1 MQARDSCV
9 VACAVAMKGLHPSA
23 RLGVERE
30 THTTM
35 ALRAGPNAFDHGSSL
50 GSASRQAMGTHAH
63 LLAARTLI
71 GAVADRGGWRGGE
84 SARATSRWL
93 SLTNN
98 EAGDSRCQDR

>member
-50 GSASRQAMGTHAH
+50 GSASRQAMRTHAH
-63 LLAARTLI
+63 LLAARTSSGLWPTVEVGEAANLAGHI
-71 GAVADRGGWRGGE
+71 AVAEPD
-84 SARATSRWL
+84 
-93 SLTNN
+93 
-98 EAGDSRCQDR
+98 QQ